1 MPARTT
7 VRGRLPFVL
16 LLLLLTTCV
25 SDQPSAPP
33 PPRAVTSLRAYS
45 FPNLLLD
52 PGFEAGGSGWQGVDS
67 LGRGLDSTQ
76 VHGGLASQRISATSL
91 GSRVV
96 YQDVSVAA
104 GTVYDAE
111 GWAATD
117 GLVDGEAAL
126 DILWLDGSGF
136 GDSVPPQ
143 DVLGSELVGMVNGT
157 NGWTPF
163 SGSFASPA
171 GTVVARVQLRVAPE
185 PTDLGS
191 GWFDDLVFPLAPDTI
206 PPTVE
211 IVSPADGSNISGPMM
226 VTAQAS
232 DNGPVAG
239 VQFKMNGANLGLEVT
254 APPYQVSLNAYTL
267 PEGPIEFSAVARD
280 TAGNTATAV
289 ANVTVAN
296 PVPRDVLIIM
306 SDDQR
311 YDSYQYLPLTS
322 ALLGPESITFS
333 NGFISTPLCCPSRA
347 SILTGLYSHNTGVY
361 NNNLPNGGATKF
373 NPTSTVATWLHQAG
387 YRTSMI
393 GKYLN
398 DYAKISPAIPPGW
411 DDFQVF
417 RDFLNGDNGYT
428 KYTLNENGV
437 IHTYSGM
444 QDYSTNLLTNR
455 AVSFIN
461 STPARQPMM
470 LFFTEYA
477 PHDRAIPYSGD
488 VGAFAGMPLWRPPA
502 YNETDVSDKANF
514 VKNLPLISTARRL
527 ASDSFHQRIAESLRA
542 ADRGIASV
550 ITAMQQSGRWAN
562 TLVIFV
568 SDNGLSWGEHR
579 LLDVKACPY
588 EECIHVPFL
597 LRVPGIPARQDASLV
612 SNIDIAPT
620 IAEWAGVVPP
630 GKVNGRSLL
639 PLASNPGT
647 SWRTE
652 ILFEQLGF
660 TASQNFRGVR
670 TSQYVYINFLNNQTE
685 FYDLASDPFQLTNT
699 VKLAKNASIVASLKQ
714 ILLVLK
720 AS

>member
-1 MPARTT
+1 MPARAA
-7 VRGRLPFVL
+7 VRGRLPFLVL
-16 LLLLLTTCV
+16 LVLLTTCV
-25 SDQPSAPP
+25 SDQSSAPP
-33 PPRAVTSLRAYS
+33 PPRAVTSPHAYAS
-45 FPNLLLD
+45 TNLLLD

-67 LGRGLDSTQ
+67 LGRGLDNAQ
-76 VHGGLASQRISATSL
+76 VHSGGASQRISATSL

-96 YQDVSVAA
+96 YQDVSVTA
-104 GTVYDAE
+104 GSTYDAS
-111 GWAATD
+111 GWVASD
-117 GLVDGEAAL
+117 GLSGGEAAL
-126 DILWLDGSGF
+126 DILWLDASGF

-143 DVLGSELVGMVNGT
+143 DILGTEQVGMVNGT
-157 NGWTPF
+157 NDWTDL
-163 SGSFASPA
+163 SGSFTSPA

-185 PTDLGS
+185 PTDLGT
-191 GWFDDLVFPLAPDTI
+191 GWFDDLAFAEKPPL
-206 PPTVE
+206 VE
-211 IVSPADGSNISGPMM
+211 ITFPAEGSNISGVME
-226 VTAQAS
+226 VTANVS
-232 DNGPVAG
+232 DPALIAG

-254 APPYQVSLNAYTL
+254 APPYQVALNAYTL
-267 PEGPIEFSAVARD
+267 PEGPVTFSAVARD
-280 TAGNTATAV
+280 TAGNLTPSAV
-289 ANVTVAN
+289 VNATVAN
-296 PVPRDVLIIM
+296 PVPRDVLVIM
-306 SDDQR
+306 TDDQR

-333 NGFISTPLCCPSRA
+333 NAFVSTPLCCPSRA

-398 DYAKISPAIPPGW
+398 DYAKISPSIPPGW

-428 KYTLNENGV
+428 RYTLAENGV

-444 QDYSTNLLTNR
+444 QDYSTNLLANR

-477 PHDRAIPYSGD
+477 PHDRAIPYSADLGS
-488 VGAFAGMPLWRPPA
+488 FASMPLWRPPA

-514 VKNLPLISTARRL
+514 VKNLPLISTARRV

-542 ADRGIASV
+542 ADRGISSV
-550 ITAMQQSGRWAN
+550 ITALQQSGRWAN
-562 TLVIFV
+562 TLVIFL

-579 LLDVKACPY
+579 ILDNKACPY

-597 LRVPGIPARQDASLV
+597 LKVPGIPARQDASLV

-630 GKVNGRSLL
+630 GKVNGSSLL
-639 PLASNPGT
+639 PLANNPGT

-660 TASQNFRGVR
+660 TAAQNFRGVR
-670 TSQYVYINFLNNQTE
+670 TSRYVYISFLNNQTE
-685 FYDLASDPFQLTNT
+685 FYDLATDPFQLTNV
-699 VKLAKNASIVASLKQ
+699 VKKSQYASVVASLRQ
-714 ILLVLK
+714 ILLILK